1 MLELVGKKIGMSHI
15 FKDNGTAVPLTMI
28 QVYDNCV
35 LDLSVNE
42 NKDFDSLLMA
52 FEKAEKPKRIS
63 KSLTGIFNKKSV
75 PLFKKIRGS
84 QVKKNLEYKVG
95 DQITIDSV
103 VKEGDKIN
111 ISGVSVGKGFAGVM
125 KRWNFRGLEASH
137 GVSVSHRSHGSTG
150 QRQDPGKT
158 FRGKKMAGHMGVDNI
173 TVKNLEVLIVD
184 KEKSVIAVKGSIPGN
199 PGGDVVLKIT
209 RNF

>member
-15 FKDNGTAVPLTMI
+15 FKDNGESVPLTMV
-28 QVYDNCV
+28 QVYENCV
-35 LDLSVNE
+35 LELAVNE
-42 NKDFDSLLMA
+42 NKDFDNLLVA
-52 FEKAEKPKRIS
+52 FEKVTNPKRLN
-63 KSLTGIFNKKSV
+63 KPLTGIFNKKSV

-84 QVKKNLEYKVG
+84 QVKKGLELKAG

-103 VKEGDKIN
+103 VKEGDFIS
-111 ISGVSVGKGFAGVM
+111 ISGVTSGKGFAGVM
-125 KRWNFRGLEASH
+125 KKWGFAGLEASH

-150 QRQDPGKT
+150 QRQDPGKV
-158 FRGKKMAGHMGVDNI
+158 FKGKKMAGHMGVENV
-173 TVKNLEVLIVD
+173 TVKNLEILIVD

-199 PGGDVVLKIT
+199 PGGDVVLKIA

>member
-1 MLELVGKKIGMSHI
+1 MKLVFATAKKCQQFAAIFANLKSFTDNVSIYFKEESAYVQCMDDSH
-15 FKDNGTAVPLTMI
+15 
-28 QVYDNCV
+28 C
-35 LDLSVNE
+35 
-42 NKDFDSLLMA
+42 SLFECRLM
-52 FEKAEKPKRIS
+52 RQW
-63 KSLTGIFNKKSV
+63 
-75 PLFKKIRGS
+75 FKKYEFDAETDMGHIAINI
-84 QVKKNLEYKVG
+84 VMLNKVLNTWTEG
-95 DQITIDSV
+95 QELSIEIQP
-103 VKEGDKIN
+103 EGDKIN

>member
-1 MLELVGKKIGMSHI
+1 
-15 FKDNGTAVPLTMI
+15 
-28 QVYDNCV
+28 
-35 LDLSVNE
+35 
-42 NKDFDSLLMA
+42 
-52 FEKAEKPKRIS
+52 
-63 KSLTGIFNKKSV
+63 
-75 PLFKKIRGS
+75 
-84 QVKKNLEYKVG
+84 LEYKVG

-103 VKEGDKIN
+103 LKEGDTVN
-111 ISGVSVGKGFAGVM
+111 ITGVSTGKGFAGVM

-158 FRGKKMAGHMGVDNI
+158 FKGKKMAGHMGVDNI

-184 KEKSVIAVKGSIPGN
+184 KEKSVIAVKGSIPGYA
-199 PGGDVVLKIT
+199 GGDVVLKIA